1 MLEGFFVA
9 WMITCHRNRFLIWW
23 IKYLHLAYPDPKFMG
38 DVKAGCIKGKRHL
51 FFKAPLTEAITP
63 NGVFGSPER
72 DGLLKKKRKSPKC
85 IHSQRR
91 STFDFSFN
99 SLTYTLCAT
108 ANISQADRRKQR
120 RPLRKPAVRTLKNSK
135 EERKGDRER
144 ELRERGIIYL
154 RENAG
159 SSKAAMEKYWYFMHG
174 NTTTHL
180 EKHRRCKNKAERE
193 AQGVTWNRW
202 NSERRKEDPCGIS
215 GLFSLILTRLV
226 QSEHG
231 WGRNWM
237 TDYSSHTH

>member
-1 MLEGFFVA
+1 
-9 WMITCHRNRFLIWW
+9 
-23 IKYLHLAYPDPKFMG
+23 MG

-63 NGVFGSPER
+63 NGVFGSSER

-144 ELRERGIIYL
+144 VERARKNIPQRKCWLEQG
-154 RENAG
+154 R
-159 SSKAAMEKYWYFMHG
+159 HG
-174 NTTTHL
+174 KILIFHAR
-180 EKHRRCKNKAERE
+180 KHHYAP
-193 AQGVTWNRW
+193 
-202 NSERRKEDPCGIS
+202 RKTQT
-215 GLFSLILTRLV
+215 L
-226 QSEHG
+226 
-231 WGRNWM
+231 
-237 TDYSSHTH
+237 